1 MTETKQYTKIQV
13 DLKNR
18 NVGATINKTIN
29 EQLKELQEIML
40 KEVNKMINN
49 ALTSQMNLINTNTT
63 KEYCR

>member
-1 MTETKQYTKIQV
+1 MTETKQYIKTQV
-13 DLKNR
+13 DLENKNLE
-18 NVGATINKTIN
+18 ATINKATN
-29 EQLKELQEIML
+29 EQLKKLQEIML